1 MADEILCR
9 VENGIAVVTMN
20 RPESANS
27 LSISL
32 MIGLRETLNRL
43 ETDDSTKVIIL
54 TGSGEKTF
62 CAGIDVKEREKMT
75 QEEVFRSRPLHVM
88 PLFRD
93 IEEMTKPLIA
103 AVNGVA
109 LGGGAELALA
119 CDIRI
124 ASENASFGLIEI
136 RWGIIPPGG
145 SCQRLP
151 RIVGSGKAKELIF
164 TGRIIDAKEAERIGI
179 YNQVVPSGKLF
190 DTTHKLAEEI
200 NKNSLVAVRQA
211 KRTMNLGANLHMA
224 MAFDYEASKEC
235 YFVGD
240 KEGPGLKGKK

>member
-1 MADEILCR
+1 MADEILCQ
-9 VENGIAVVTMN
+9 VKEGIAVVTMN
-20 RPESANS
+20 RPESANA
-27 LSISL
+27 LSRSL
-32 MIGLRETLNRL
+32 MIGLRETLNKL
-43 ETDDSTKVIIL
+43 EMDDSIKVIIL
-54 TGSGEKTF
+54 TGSGEKAF
-62 CAGIDVKEREKMT
+62 CAGIDIKEREKMT
-75 QEEVFRSRPLHVM
+75 QEEVLRSRSLHVM

-103 AVNGVA
+103 SVNGPA

-136 RWGIIPPGG
+136 RWGIIPPCG
-145 SCQRLP
+145 SCHRLP
-151 RIVGSGKAKELIF
+151 RIVGSGKAKELIL

-179 YNQVVPSGKLF
+179 YNQVVPYGKLF
-190 DTTHKLAEEI
+190 DTTQKLAEEI

-211 KRTMNLGANLHMA
+211 KRAMNVGANLHMA

-235 YFVGD
+235 YFVRD
-240 KEGPGLKGKK
+240 TEGPGLKGKE

>member
-9 VENGIAVVTMN
+9 VENGIAIVTMN

-32 MIGLRETLNRL
+32 MIRLRETLNQL
-43 ETDDSTKVIIL
+43 EADDSTKVIIL
-54 TGSGEKTF
+54 TGSGEKAF

-75 QEEVFRSRPLHVM
+75 QEEVLRSRPLHVM

-93 IEEMTKPLIA
+93 IEEMTKPLIG

-109 LGGGAELALA
+109 LGGGAELSVA
-119 CDIRI
+119 CDMRI
-124 ASENASFGLIEI
+124 AAENASFGFIEI
-136 RWGIIPPGG
+136 RWGIIPPCG

-151 RIVGSGKAKELIF
+151 RIIGSGRARELIY
-164 TGRIIDAKEAERIGI
+164 TGRIIDAKEAERMGI
-179 YNQVVPSGKLF
+179 YNRVVPSGQLL
-190 DTTHKLAEEI
+190 DTTHQLAEEI
-200 NKNSLVAVRQA
+200 SRNSLVAVRQA

-224 MAFDYEASKEC
+224 LAFDYEASKEC
-235 YFVGD
+235 YFVRD
-240 KEGPGLKGKK
+240 TEGSGLKGSK